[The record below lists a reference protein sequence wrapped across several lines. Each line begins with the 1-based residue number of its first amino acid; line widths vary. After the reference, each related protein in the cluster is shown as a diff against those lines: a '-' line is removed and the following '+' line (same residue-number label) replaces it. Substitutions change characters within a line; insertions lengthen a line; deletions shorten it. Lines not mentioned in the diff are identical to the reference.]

1 MKMAD
6 LLAQRDRFG
15 VVWAFGEEPRFR
27 AGERVRVSDRRP
39 IGHYRVPTYLRGK
52 RGTVES
58 VIEPMSMDNEEE
70 GYGRHAGRVRH
81 YYRIAFAMS
90 ASGRSTRG
98 RRATS
103 CESKSSRTGLKER
116 DEHNRTA
123 RPSRRSC

>member
-90 ASGRSTRG
+90 ELWEQYAGAPGDELRIEVFENWIE
-98 RRATS
+98 RA
-103 CESKSSRTGLKER
+103 
-116 DEHNRTA
+116 
-123 RPSRRSC
+123 